1 MTDGVRRVGGQRVGW
16 RLAAHWRSAA
26 RQCAAGV
33 VVAAVVPLCLS
44 QVPFGG
50 LPGLLVPAMPADGIA
65 PDLVLPFLVATAP
78 LAGLAVRRSG
88 ASAVMAGGL
97 VLIVAGDGLALAA
110 LNAGLGA
117 GLSAGLGSGPAG
129 GSTVAST
136 ALAILVSVLRG
147 CGAGLAL
154 PATAA
159 LATGHVVRDGSARQP
174 LSVWWAAV
182 TVASLAVLPGLTRT
196 WPTGDSWRTAFGP
209 IPLLTAVAFAAAVL
223 CRPLTGRA
231 DGSTGNSAASRTAYR
246 ATNRAAF
253 PPEHRAKLAVLA
265 PPAAALALLAAGA
278 GDRSGRAVAAV
289 AVCEAAGL
297 FLMAAMS
304 SRGFPGR
311 GFAMAC
317 ALAGFVVAPAS
328 AELLSLRA
336 MAAAGD
342 AGNPNALL
350 MAGAIAGAA
359 LGAATALG
367 SAAAAPAGPAG
378 PAGPVVG
385 LLLAAAALVVACFAG
400 PFAHTVVL
408 ALLAA
413 AVAGGLAAALAR
425 PARETTTG
433 GAVVGAVMLVSGM
446 LVGSLTVA
454 AITVQ
459 LAPGPVRDLVSAG
472 VPPAAPDGGGAA
484 AARGAA
490 TVPTVLVTA
499 YGWWLLAG
507 AAVAV
512 AVAFGRCASRARTAA
527 PARATTS
534 ARTAAPS
541 RARTAAAAT
550 PARTAAAPDGAATPA
565 GARVARHV
573 ARGGRRGGKVRP
585 VSG

>member
-1 MTDGVRRVGGQRVGW
+1 VTDGVRRVGGQRVGW

-50 LPGLLVPAMPADGIA
+50 LPGLLVPGTPAGGIA
-65 PDLVLPFLVATAP
+65 PDLVLPFLVAAAP

-88 ASAVMAGGL
+88 SSAVMVGGL

-117 GLSAGLGSGPAG
+117 GLSAGLSGGPAG

-136 ALAILVSVLRG
+136 ALAVMVSVLRG

-159 LATGHVVRDGSARQP
+159 LATGHVVRAGSSRRP
-174 LSVWWAAV
+174 LAVWWAAV

-196 WPTGDSWRTAFGP
+196 WSATDSWRTAFGP
-209 IPLLTAVAFAAAVL
+209 VPLLTAVAFAAAVL

-253 PPEHRAKLAVLA
+253 PPEQRAKLAVLA

-278 GDRSGRAVAAV
+278 GDRPGRAVAAV

-350 MAGAIAGAA
+350 VAGAIAGAA
-359 LGAATALG
+359 LGAGTALG
-367 SAAAAPAGPAG
+367 SAPAGPAG

-400 PFAHTVVL
+400 PFADNVAL

-490 TVPTVLVTA
+490 AVPTVLVTA

-512 AVAFGRCASRARTAA
+512 AVAFGRCASR
-527 PARATTS
+527 

>member
-50 LPGLLVPAMPADGIA
+50 LPGLLAPGTPAGGIA
-65 PDLVLPFLVATAP
+65 PDLVLPFLVAAAP

-88 ASAVMAGGL
+88 SSAVMVGGL

-117 GLSAGLGSGPAG
+117 GLSAGLSAAPAV
-129 GSTVAST
+129 SPTVAST
-136 ALAILVSVLRG
+136 ALAVLVSVLRG

-159 LATGHVVRDGSARQP
+159 LATGHVRAGSARQP
-174 LSVWWAAV
+174 LPVWWAAV

-196 WPTGDSWRTAFGP
+196 WPATDSWRTAFGP
-209 IPLLTAVAFAAAVL
+209 APLLTAVAFAAAVL
-223 CRPLTGRA
+223 CGPMTGRA
-231 DGSTGNSAASRTAYR
+231 DDSARNSAVSRTAYR

-253 PPEHRAKLAVLA
+253 PPEQRAKLAVLA

-278 GDRSGRAVAAV
+278 SDRPGRAVAAF
-289 AVCEAAGL
+289 AVCEVAGL
-297 FLMAAMS
+297 FLLAAMS

-311 GFAMAC
+311 GFALAC
-317 ALAGFVVAPAS
+317 AVAGFVVAPAS
-328 AELLSLRA
+328 AGLLSLRA
-336 MAAAGD
+336 MAAA
-342 AGNPNALL
+342 AAVGNPNVLL
-350 MAGAIAGAA
+350 AAGAVAGAA
-359 LGAATALG
+359 LGAGTALG
-367 SAAAAPAGPAG
+367 SAPAGPAC
-378 PAGPVVG
+378 PACPVVG

-400 PFAHTVVL
+400 PFADPVAL

-446 LVGSLTVA
+446 LIGSLTVA

-472 VPPAAPDGGGAA
+472 VPPAAPDGGGGA

-490 TVPTVLVTA
+490 AVPTVLVTA

-527 PARATTS
+527 PGRAG
-534 ARTAAPS
+534 TAARS
-541 RARTAAAAT
+541 RARTAALS
-550 PARTAAAPDGAATPA
+550 PAKTAAPAGPATPA

>member
-1 MTDGVRRVGGQRVGW
+1 VTDGVRRVGGQRVGW

-209 IPLLTAVAFAAAVL
+209 VPLLTAVAFAAAVL

-253 PPEHRAKLAVLA
+253 PPEQRAKLAVLA

-278 GDRSGRAVAAV
+278 GDRPGRAVAAV

-317 ALAGFVVAPAS
+317 ALAGFVIAPAS
-328 AELLSLRA
+328 AQLLSLRA
-336 MAAAGD
+336 MAAASD

-350 MAGAIAGAA
+350 VAGAIAGAA

-367 SAAAAPAGPAG
+367 SAA
-378 PAGPVVG
+378 AGPVVG

-413 AVAGGLAAALAR
+413 AVAGGLAAALAQ

-433 GAVVGAVMLVSGM
+433 GAVLGAVMLVSGM

-459 LAPGPVRDLVSAG
+459 LAPGPVRDLVPAG
-472 VPPAAPDGGGAA
+472 VTPAAPDGGGAV

-490 TVPTVLVTA
+490 AVPTVLVTV

-512 AVAFGRCASRARTAA
+512 AVAFCRCASRARTAA
-527 PARATTS
+527 PA
-534 ARTAAPS
+534 
-541 RARTAAAAT
+541 
-550 PARTAAAPDGAATPA
+550 GAATPA